1 MSIDGFALR
10 IKDLVYTYPDGRR
23 ALNGVN
29 IVIEKGMKV
38 ALIGKNG
45 CGKTTLLMHIVG
57 LLDGEGEIEVNG
69 ILRTRKNMDLI
80 RREAGILFGQTE
92 FHFIMPDVLNDVM
105 LSMRDGNMTIVEKK
119 QKAVDCLTLL
129 GIPHCAAVSP
139 LDLSA
144 GEMKRA
150 SLAGVLAGNPSL
162 LLMDEPLNNLDR
174 EGIESLIEILKGLQ
188 QSMLVSTHRKYI
200 IEKLATHC
208 AVMDNGRITEV
219 IPRKKFHGNIL
230 INSLVC

>member
-1 MSIDGFALR
+1 
-10 IKDLVYTYPDGRR
+10 
-23 ALNGVN
+23 
-29 IVIEKGMKV
+29 
-38 ALIGKNG
+38 
-45 CGKTTLLMHIVG
+45 MHIVG

-129 GIPHCAAVSP
+129 GIHHCAAVSP

>member
-1 MSIDGFALR
+1 MSADKIALR

-23 ALNGVN
+23 ALNVGN
-29 IVIEKGMKV
+29 IEIDKGMKV

-45 CGKTTLLMHIVG
+45 SGKTTLLMHIVG
-57 LLDGEGEIEVNG
+57 LLNGEGEIEVNG
-69 ILRTRKNMDLI
+69 ILRTRKNIDLI

-105 LSMRDGNMTIVEKK
+105 LSMHESTMPIVEKR
-119 QKAVDCLTLL
+119 QRAMDCLAML
-129 GIPHCAAVSP
+129 GIPHCAAVCP

-150 SLAGVLAGNPSL
+150 SLAGVLAGDPSL

-174 EGIESLIEILKGLQ
+174 DGIESLIEILKGLRHP
-188 QSMLVSTHRKYI
+188 MLVSTHRKYI

-208 AVMDNGRITEV
+208 AIMDNGRITEF
-219 IPRKKFHGNIL
+219 IPRNKFHGNRL
-230 INSLVC
+230 IDSIVC